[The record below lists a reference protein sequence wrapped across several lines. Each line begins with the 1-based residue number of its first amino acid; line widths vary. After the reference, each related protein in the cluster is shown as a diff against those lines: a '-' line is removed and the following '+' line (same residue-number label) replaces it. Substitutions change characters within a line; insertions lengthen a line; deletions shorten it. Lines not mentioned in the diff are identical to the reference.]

1 MLRLLN
7 EPTAAALAYGLD
19 SGAEGLYLIYDLG
32 GGTFDVSLLKLTKGV
47 FEVLATGGNSALGGD
62 DFDHRLVC
70 WALEGLGAEAILD
83 AQDKRKLT
91 VAARR
96 AKEELTEKESARL
109 AVELSGGRR
118 IEREITREEFARIT
132 CNLVNKTL
140 SAVKSVLRD
149 ARCSVSDLEGVVLV
163 GGATRMPCVREA
175 VTEFFGAAPFC
186 NINPDEVVAV
196 GAAMQANKLA
206 GNNAGE
212 DWLLLDVTPLSLGL
226 ETMGGLVE
234 KVIPRNTAIPVAMA
248 QDFTT
253 FKDGQ
258 TAMAIHVVQGEREMV
273 DACRSLARFE
283 LRGIP
288 PMAAGGARIRVTF
301 QIDADGLL
309 SVSARETRTGV
320 ESSVRVKPSYGLTD
334 EDIVRMLREGNE
346 SARSDMIERELRE
359 QRVEASRII
368 ESTNSALET
377 DADLLSA
384 SERAAIDAGIEDLRR
399 KAAGSDSGAIKK
411 AIEAL
416 AAATGEFAARRMDR
430 SIRNALAGQTLD
442 EIQV

>member
-1 MLRLLN
+1 
-7 EPTAAALAYGLD
+7 
-19 SGAEGLYLIYDLG
+19 
-32 GGTFDVSLLKLTKGV
+32 
-47 FEVLATGGNSALGGD
+47 
-62 DFDHRLVC
+62 
-70 WALEGLGAEAILD
+70 
-83 AQDKRKLT
+83 
-91 VAARR
+91 
-96 AKEELTEKESARL
+96 
-109 AVELSGGRR
+109 
-118 IEREITREEFARIT
+118 
-132 CNLVNKTL
+132 
-140 SAVKSVLRD
+140 
-149 ARCSVSDLEGVVLV
+149 
-163 GGATRMPCVREA
+163 
-175 VTEFFGAAPFC
+175 
-186 NINPDEVVAV
+186 
-196 GAAMQANKLA
+196 
-206 GNNAGE
+206 
-212 DWLLLDVTPLSLGL
+212 
-226 ETMGGLVE
+226 
-234 KVIPRNTAIPVAMA
+234 
-248 QDFTT
+248 
-253 FKDGQ
+253 
-258 TAMAIHVVQGEREMV
+258 MV

-377 DADLLSA
+377 DADLLSSA
-384 SERAAIDAGIEDLRR
+384 ERAAIDASIEDLRR
-399 KAAGSDSGAIKK
+399 KAAGSDSGEIKK